1 MSTHVDTTNHSGPD
15 VAEGA
20 NMPTIV
26 DTPNHSGPDVPQGG
40 NMPTT
45 VDDPNHTGPD
55 VAEVANK
62 ATTVDTHNH
71 TGADVAEVVNKATT
85 VDTHNHTGADVA
97 EVANKATTVD
107 THNHTGADVAE
118 VANKATTVDTHNHT
132 GADVAEGGNMPTNVD
147 TPNNTGADVP
157 QGANMPTT
165 VDIPNHTGPDVPQGA
180 NMPTTVDIPNHTG
193 PDVPQGANMPT
204 TVDIPNHTGPDVP
217 QGVNMPTTVDT
228 PNHTGPDVPEGVN
241 IPTTLDTPNHTG
253 PDVAEDKNTSSETGT
268 PDVSKDTNTSTG
280 MVTPIHTGPAV
291 PEGKDVN
298 LRTMLKGGTQE
309 RHDQAEATNFI
320 KQVINCNITVD
331 IYKLFL
337 ADLYHI
343 YSAMEEVMEK
353 NKGHPFAGPIY
364 FPSELNRKKTLEEDL
379 NYFLGTTWTAK
390 DLPCTDATRKY
401 VKRIYEI
408 GENEPELLVPH
419 SYTRYLGDLSGGQ
432 ILKRK
437 IAKSLD
443 LPPTG
448 EGTHFYEFEQID
460 DIKKFKDFYTGRM
473 NSLEVGS
480 GMLKAIQE
488 EAKEA
493 FLFNIKMFE
502 ELDEIAL
509 RMPVGYK
516 SNAGSARGKKLD
528 SNGGGEGGTLMIQ
541 NKASLIMY
549 VSIGLVAMYVAC
561 MLGLPLAQ
569 TSTY

>member
-1 MSTHVDTTNHSGPD
+1 
-15 VAEGA
+15 
-20 NMPTIV
+20 MPTTV

-45 VDDPNHTGPD
+45 VDTPNHTEPDVAEVTNMPPTVDTPNHTGPD
-55 VAEVANK
+55 VAEVSNK

-71 TGADVAEVVNKATT
+71 TGADI
-85 VDTHNHTGADVA
+85 
-97 EVANKATTVD
+97 
-107 THNHTGADVAE
+107 AE

-147 TPNNTGADVP
+147 TPNNTG
-157 QGANMPTT
+157 
-165 VDIPNHTGPDVPQGA
+165 
-180 NMPTTVDIPNHTG
+180 
-193 PDVPQGANMPT
+193 
-204 TVDIPNHTGPDVP
+204 PDVP

-241 IPTTLDTPNHTG
+241 MPTTLDTPNHTG
-253 PDVAEDKNTSSETGT
+253 PDVDEEKNTSSEPGT
-268 PDVSKDTNTSTG
+268 PDVSKDTNTSPG
-280 MVTPIHTGPAV
+280 MSTPIHTGPTV

-320 KQVINCNITVD
+320 KQVINCNITID

-528 SNGGGEGGTLMIQ
+528 SNGGGEGSTLMIQ